1 MPGNLYV
8 DDVLITQQYKSGDIL
23 REPFYF
29 GRFLEANE
37 VDVTIP
43 ERVRFQHLYH
53 KVSAVKTDGTFS
65 DGDLCE
71 SAFSD
76 ECLVEAAETGITAP
90 TTVGN
95 KSGKKYTID
104 GRRITRPISGQPYI
118 EDGSKRIAR

>member
-1 MPGNLYV
+1 M
-8 DDVLITQQYKSGDIL
+8 
-23 REPFYF
+23 
-29 GRFLEANE
+29 
-37 VDVTIP
+37 DVTIP

-90 TTVGN
+90 TTRKPFVMFSNGN
-95 KSGKKYTID
+95 LDIQNPAGDTVEVYTVD
-104 GRRITRPISGQPYI
+104 GRLIASDATAREHLTMPLALGGTYVVRIGTQSIKVQL
-118 EDGSKRIAR
+118 